1 MCSSIA
7 IAAAET
13 TSHVLDQ
20 QYESSYAR
28 ARLRDYASH
37 AAMSRPVALVV
48 GAAMAAASLQRV
60 AEAFVPGLPAAISD
74 RCRAADHSS
83 FPTRLHDIHDWRD
96 TVFDVQSE
104 DDSVDDN
111 SFDPSPLR
119 EVCVLPFP
127 LNDVLL
133 QGETKNLRLYEERF
147 IQLFDDAMDN
157 FGGVVAMGLIAENGI
172 IQSAPLCNIEAFNR
186 MDGFGIFVTIRVVS
200 RVSITG
206 VTQGEP
212 YIKATCKE
220 IFDEVPQGDAD
231 VQLLSTIAGN
241 IENMLLTISAMEHR
255 LKGALQSAGDDS
267 LGRGNQ
273 DIDDD
278 RDDDYDDDDD
288 VVALDRTGRFR
299 RAYELAKETDA
310 QGYISSAEADESSEN
325 RSLQDLSAISWAAF
339 ETERLHED
347 DEQAGIVVG
356 DDGQLLASS
365 DTLYRMQALASAGIM
380 DRMKLA
386 LTCLHGKRVEINKAL
401 ND

>member
-1 MCSSIA
+1 
-7 IAAAET
+7 
-13 TSHVLDQ
+13 
-20 QYESSYAR
+20 
-28 ARLRDYASH
+28 
-37 AAMSRPVALVV
+37 
-48 GAAMAAASLQRV
+48 MAAASLQKV

-74 RCRAADHSS
+74 HCRAADYYSS
-83 FPTRLHDIHDWRD
+83 FSTRLHDINEWRD
-96 TVFDVQSE
+96 TVFDVQIK
-104 DDSVDDN
+104 DDSVNDD

-127 LNDVLL
+127 ITDSLL
-133 QGETKNLRLYEERF
+133 QGETKELRLYEERF
-147 IQLFDDAMDN
+147 IKLFDDAMDN

-206 VTQGEP
+206 VTQDEP

-267 LGRGNQ
+267 LGSGNQ
-273 DIDDD
+273 DVDAG
-278 RDDDYDDDDD
+278 DDDYDDDDD
-288 VVALDRTGRFR
+288 VVALDRMGRFR

-339 ETERLHED
+339 VTERLHED

-365 DTLYRMQALASAGIM
+365 DTLYRMQALASQGIM

-386 LTCLHGKRVEINKAL
+386 LTCLHSKRVEINKAL
-401 ND
+401 KEVGLTYEDDM

>member
-1 MCSSIA
+1 
-7 IAAAET
+7 
-13 TSHVLDQ
+13 
-20 QYESSYAR
+20 
-28 ARLRDYASH
+28 
-37 AAMSRPVALVV
+37 
-48 GAAMAAASLQRV
+48 
-60 AEAFVPGLPAAISD
+60 
-74 RCRAADHSS
+74 
-83 FPTRLHDIHDWRD
+83 
-96 TVFDVQSE
+96 VFDVQIE
-104 DDSVDDN
+104 DVSDNDN
-111 SFDPSPLR
+111 SFDSSPLR

-127 LNDVLL
+127 INDCLL
-133 QGETKNLRLYEERF
+133 QGETKELRLYEDRF
-147 IQLFDDAMDN
+147 LKLFDDAMDN

-200 RVSITG
+200 RVSIAG

-220 IFDEVPQGDAD
+220 IFDEVPQEDAD

-255 LKGALQSAGDDS
+255 LKGALQSADDDS
-267 LGRGNQ
+267 LGSGNQ
-273 DIDDD
+273 DFDDGD
-278 RDDDYDDDDD
+278 DDDDYDDDDA
-288 VVALDRTGRFR
+288 VALDRTGRFR

-310 QGYISSAEADESSEN
+310 QGYISSTETGESSEN

-365 DTLYRMQALASAGIM
+365 DTLYRMQALASIGVM

-386 LTCLHGKRVEINKAL
+386 LTCLHSKRVEINKAL
-401 ND
+401 TEVGLKYEDDM

>member
-1 MCSSIA
+1 
-7 IAAAET
+7 
-13 TSHVLDQ
+13 
-20 QYESSYAR
+20 
-28 ARLRDYASH
+28 
-37 AAMSRPVALVV
+37 MSRPIALLHVV
-48 GAAMAAASLQRV
+48 FGASSLRR
-60 AEAFVPGLPAAISD
+60 ADAFVPGLPATIRD
-74 RCRAADHSS
+74 PCRVADSS
-83 FPTRLHDIHDWRD
+83 FLTRCPRLNDINEWRD
-96 TVFDVQSE
+96 TVFDVQIE
-104 DDSVDDN
+104 DDSGSDN
-111 SFDPSPLR
+111 SFDPSPQR
-119 EVCVLPFP
+119 EILVLPFP
-127 LNDVLL
+127 VCDVLL
-133 QGETKNLRLYEERF
+133 PGETKNLRLFEERF
-147 IQLFDDAMDN
+147 LQLFDDAMDN

-255 LKGALQSAGDDS
+255 LEGALKSAGGDS
-267 LGRGNQ
+267 FASN
-273 DIDDD
+273 D
-278 RDDDYDDDDD
+278 RDINDGDDDDD
-288 VVALDRTGRFR
+288 DDDDDAVALDRMGRFR

-310 QGYISSAEADESSEN
+310 QGYISSTEADNSSEN

-347 DEQAGIVVG
+347 DEDAGIVVG
-356 DDGQLLASS
+356 ADGQLLASS
-365 DTLYRMQALASAGIM
+365 DTLYRMQALASTGIM

-386 LTCLHGKRVEINKAL
+386 LTCLHNKRVEINKAL
-401 ND
+401 KEVGLKYEDDM